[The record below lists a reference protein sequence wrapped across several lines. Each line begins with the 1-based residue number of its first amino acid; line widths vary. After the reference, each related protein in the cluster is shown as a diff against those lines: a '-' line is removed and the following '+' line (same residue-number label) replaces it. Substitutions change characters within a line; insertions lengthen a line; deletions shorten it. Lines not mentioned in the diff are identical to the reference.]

1 MFLIDCLKD
10 LLNRLFSRKED
21 EIDWNNVEV
30 KTPTLYTIDE
40 LNKMTKVQIAEYGES
55 FNLKLDQRW
64 AKKRMITD
72 LLANG
77 LVKE

>member
-10 LLNRLFSRKED
+10 LLNRLFGRKEG
-21 EIDWNNVEV
+21 EIDWSKVEV

-40 LNKMTKVQIAEYGES
+40 LNKMTKVQIDEYGEK
-55 FNLKLDQRW
+55 FGLKLDRRW